1 MEPQTPG
8 APDERTDPPDQ
19 ERLPVRRR
27 VLPVLAA
34 VGRGLA
40 LWVLRLLLPLA
51 GAAAL
56 LHAFPYQATV
66 QGVPF
71 SVEGNL
77 FARPGLS
84 ADTTLGSWEFPDLT
98 GVPVGVT
105 ITPRDVDL
113 LELTRAAGAD
123 RAGFVARLREDFTAQ
138 VPRIAAW
145 LVTEVLV
152 GVLLGLLVAATV
164 HMSLRYLRGR
174 PRRERELR
182 RLALQLGGGLGVV
195 VLVAAYGVLTYNPQ
209 WVQQSRLTGTLA
221 AAQLFP
227 DQLAQYY
234 EGSNKAFDVLG
245 SVLGIQTELQQQIED
260 EQAPETALRIMFI
273 SDMHLS
279 ANYPL
284 VQAYASSYDV
294 SLIVNTGDESLF
306 GTGVE
311 LTPGYLDSVRALAA
325 QTPMLWI
332 AGNHDSP
339 EVEQT
344 MRSIPGVTV
353 LGSKV
358 ATADGYEV
366 RGSVVEAFGLTI
378 AGIPDPRVYGGPGAF
393 GSDDPDVTEPLE
405 REAVAGALVDVVGS
419 EEDGDEG
426 GTTTSSP
433 DGAAEEPFFDIVAV
447 HEPVQADEVRE
458 LLPDGVRQTNAGH
471 VHRQNEPGEIQQDT
485 VIDLVE
491 GSTGAGGLN
500 DIVRGDERPPIEFSI
515 ESVAPDCQ
523 FTRVVRFSIDSASA
537 AGAAQTFGDDVTT
550 STVYFTPQEI
560 EEGRTCSREIGI
572 GDERP
577 L

>member
-1 MEPQTPG
+1 MEPQQPG
-8 APDERTDPPDQ
+8 AADERTDPPQ
-19 ERLPVRRR
+19 QARPPVLPR
-27 VLPVLAA
+27 VLRVLAVVA
-34 VGRGLA
+34 RGLGRWA
-40 LWVLRLLLPLA
+40 LRLLLPLA

-56 LHAFPYQATV
+56 LHAFPYRATV

-113 LELTRAAGAD
+113 LELTRAAGED
-123 RAGFVARLREDFTAQ
+123 RAGFVARLQADFAEQ
-138 VPRIAAW
+138 LPRIAAW
-145 LVTEVLV
+145 LVAEVVL
-152 GVLLGLLVAATV
+152 GVLLGLLVAAAV

-174 PRRERELR
+174 PRRSHELR
-182 RLALQLGGGLGVV
+182 RLAVQLGGALGVV
-195 VLVAAYGVLTYNPQ
+195 VLVAGYGVLTYNPN

-234 EGSNKAFDVLG
+234 EGRNKAFDVLG
-245 SVLGIQTELQQQIED
+245 SVLGIQAELQDQIESD
-260 EQAPETALRIMFI
+260 QAPETALRIMFI
-273 SDMHLS
+273 SDMHL
-279 ANYPL
+279 AATYPL
-284 VQAYASSYDV
+284 VLAYARSYDV

-311 LTPGYLDSVRALAA
+311 LTPGYLDSVRAVAA

-339 EVEQT
+339 DVEQT

-353 LGSKV
+353 LGSKTR
-358 ATADGYEV
+358 TADGYAV
-366 RGSVVEAFGLTI
+366 RGGVVDAFGLTI
-378 AGIPDPRVYGGPGAF
+378 AGIADPRVYGGPGAY
-393 GSDDPDVTEPLE
+393 GSDDPAVTEPLE
-405 REAVAGALVDVVGS
+405 REAVAEALAGVLGDD
-419 EEDGDEG
+419 EEDGAA
-426 GTTTSSP
+426 TASAAP
-433 DGAAEEPFFDIVAV
+433 DGEGAEPFFDIVAT
-447 HEPVQADEVRE
+447 HEPVQAEEVRE
-458 LLPDGVRQTNAGH
+458 LLPDQVRQTVSGH
-471 VHRQNEPGEIQQDT
+471 VHRQNEPGEIQEDT

-523 FTRVVRFSIDSASA
+523 FTRVVRFSIDSSSA
-537 AGAAQTFGDDVTT
+537 DGATQAFGDDVTT

-560 EEGRTCSREIGI
+560 DDGRTCSREIGV
-572 GDERP
+572 GAERP